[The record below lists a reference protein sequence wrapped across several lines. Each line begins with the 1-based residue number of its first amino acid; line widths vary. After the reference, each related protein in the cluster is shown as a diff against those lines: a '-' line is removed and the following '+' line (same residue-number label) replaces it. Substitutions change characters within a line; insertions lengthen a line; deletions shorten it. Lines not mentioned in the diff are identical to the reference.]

1 MKAGFIIYYNT
12 DQVITNYLTSFLIT
26 FLILCLPIVVFKII
40 SQKTFTKSKAK
51 LISILYSVIVF
62 AIYFGIL
69 VYVVYTTNT
78 YITPPNLIV
87 FSVYAFINYMIL
99 SYKDSATQTDTSENE
114 SSDGDN
120 K

>member
-1 MKAGFIIYYNT
+1 MPYST
-12 DQVITNYLTSFLIT
+12 DDLISKYSMSFFIT
-26 FLILCLPIVVFKII
+26 FLVLCLPIIIFKIV

-87 FSVYAFINYMIL
+87 YTVYAFINYKIL
-99 SYKDSATQTDTSENE
+99 SYKESAKQDSTAED
-114 SSDGDN
+114 DN
-120 K
+120 QNGGSK

>member
-1 MKAGFIIYYNT
+1 MISKYSM
-12 DQVITNYLTSFLIT
+12 SFFIT
-26 FLILCLPIVVFKII
+26 FLVLCLPIIVFKII

-51 LISILYSVIVF
+51 LISILYSIIVF

-87 FSVYAFINYMIL
+87 YTVYAFINYKIL
-99 SYKDSATQTDTSENE
+99 VYKSDDKSESSGDTDAKKSEEANENE
-114 SSDGDN
+114 TYH
-120 K
+120 